1 MQGQDLYVMAPTFLT
16 YLSAALKNT
25 NADFTK
31 VPVQVTLSVK
41 AISNVGL
48 RIVNWHPILWVML
61 DIGRNSTVATMVC
74 QSGKNNCWFVNNYF
88 TFFLFR
94 TKVFELPCTQFR
106 WLDCERMWTSR
117 LPMHVQ
123 ANWYVKLY
131 FSSLQECCVCNEDKT
146 SFVLKYCIIKI
157 LLCLRKIF
165 EKMQLICMT

>member
-31 VPVQVTLSVK
+31 VPVQLTLSVK
-41 AISNVGL
+41 AISNVAL
-48 RIVNWHPILWVML
+48 RIVIWHPISHVML
-61 DIGRNSTVATMVC
+61 QTVRNSTVVTMVC
-74 QSGKNNCWFVNNYF
+74 QSEKKNVKLS
-88 TFFLFR
+88 TILLFFLLR
-94 TKVFELPCTQFR
+94 TKIFELPGAQFR
-106 WLDCERMWTSR
+106 WLYCERMWTSR

-146 SFVLKYCIIKI
+146 SLVLKYCIIKI